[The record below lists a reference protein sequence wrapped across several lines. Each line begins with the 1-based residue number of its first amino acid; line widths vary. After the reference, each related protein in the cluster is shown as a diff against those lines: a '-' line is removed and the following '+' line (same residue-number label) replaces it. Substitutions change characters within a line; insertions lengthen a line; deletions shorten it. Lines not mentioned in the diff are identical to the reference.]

1 MLNRIRVKGY
11 KSLCDLDVQLKPLT
25 LLFGPNAAGKSN
37 ILDAVQLLS
46 RLATSRTL
54 KEAFDPPCRGK
65 PLESFTMGPG
75 GLKNLREKERLA
87 FSIEADLH
95 ISEAVAKAVDRE
107 VFEMRQPAGTG
118 NTDTAPAR
126 VPAHLRHMPKT
137 GLFER
142 HRPVPVRVRERRL
155 RYRLEVEMLPSSGLL
170 RATDE
175 YLAALT
181 KDGQPDLRRAPFI
194 ERQGQHVRLR
204 REGQS
209 RPTDYERHLDR
220 TILSMPHY
228 APHYPHLTAAR
239 RELESWRFFYFEPRE
254 RMRAATPIKEARHV
268 GPMGEELAAFLVTL
282 KTRQPRQFQALEKA
296 LRLLLP
302 DVDGI
307 ETDVNDLGEAEFRL
321 RENGVAIPARVLS
334 EGTLRLLGLLA
345 LSGAEGGPSL
355 VGFEE
360 PENGVHPR
368 RIEHIADLLKTS
380 SQSGETQYIV
390 TTHSPILPDR
400 LPDDALFVVSRAN
413 RETQVASFKT
423 WGALGRKADV
433 DEALDDG
440 GEPLPVSERILRGD
454 FDA

>member
-1 MLNRIRVKGY
+1 MLNRIRVRGY
-11 KSLCDLDVQLKPLT
+11 KSLRDLDVQLKPLT

-75 GLKNLREKERLA
+75 GLKGLREQERLA

-95 ISEAVAKAVDRE
+95 ISDTVAKAIDRE
-107 VFEMRQPAGTG
+107 ILEMRQPAGAG
-118 NTDTAPAR
+118 NSDNVPAR
-126 VPAHLRHMPKT
+126 VH
-137 GLFER
+137 
-142 HRPVPVRVRERRL
+142 ERRL

-170 RATDE
+170 RTTDE
-175 YLAALT
+175 YLAALNKNGGPT
-181 KDGQPDLRRAPFI
+181 RRSAFI
-194 ERQGQHVRLR
+194 ERQGQRVRLR
-204 REGQS
+204 REGQA
-209 RPTDYERHLDR
+209 RPMEYERYLDR
-220 TILSMPHY
+220 AILSMPHY

-239 RELESWRFFYFEPRE
+239 RELESWQFFYFEPRE
-254 RMRAATPIKEARHV
+254 RMRAATPIKEASHV

-296 LRLLLP
+296 LRMLLP

-345 LSGAEGGPSL
+345 LSGAEDSPSL

-400 LPDDALFVVSRAN
+400 LPDDALFVVSRTN

-423 WGALGRKADV
+423 WGPLARKPDP

-440 GEPLPVSERILRGD
+440 GDALPVFDRILRGD
-454 FDA
+454 FDAQTSLSLRPCNSAA

>member
-11 KSLCDLDVQLKPLT
+11 KSLRDLDVELKPLT
-25 LLFGPNAAGKSN
+25 LLLGPNSTGKSN
-37 ILDAVQLLS
+37 LLDAVQLLS

-65 PLESFTMGPG
+65 PLESFTMGKD
-75 GLKNLREKERLA
+75 GLKGLRKQERLA

-95 ISEAVAKAVDRE
+95 ISEAVARAVDRE
-107 VFEMRQPAGTG
+107 VQAVRLLTGTVDSG
-118 NTDTAPAR
+118 D
-126 VPAHLRHMPKT
+126 VKT
-137 GLFER
+137 
-142 HRPVPVRVRERRL
+142 HVHERRL

-170 RATDE
+170 RIADE
-175 YLAALT
+175 YLVALT
-181 KDGQPDLRRAPFI
+181 KSGKPVGRRKPFI
-194 ERQGQHVRLR
+194 ERQDQQVLLR
-204 REGQS
+204 REGYPS
-209 RPTDYERHLDR
+209 AVRYESQLDHA
-220 TILSMPHY
+220 ILSMR
-228 APHYPHLTAAR
+228 HYPLLHPHVAAAR

-254 RMRAATPIKEARHV
+254 RMRAATAIKEACHV

-282 KTRQPRQFQALEKA
+282 KARQPREFQAMEKA
-296 LRLLLP
+296 LRALLP

-307 ETDVNDLGEAEFRL
+307 ETEVNDLGEAEFRL

-345 LSGAEGGPSL
+345 LSGAEDSPAL

-368 RIEHIADLLKTS
+368 RIELIADLLKAS

-390 TTHSPILPDR
+390 TTHSPVLPDL
-400 LPDDALFVVSRAN
+400 LPDDALFVVQRKD

-423 WGALGRKADV
+423 WGSLGRKPDIGK
-433 DEALDDG
+433 ALDDG
-440 GEPLPVSERILRGD
+440 YEPLPVSDRILRGD

>member
-1 MLNRIRVKGY
+1 MLNRIRVRGY
-11 KSLCDLDVQLKPLT
+11 KSLRDLDIELKPLT

-37 ILDAVQLLS
+37 FLDAVQLLS

-65 PLESFTMGPG
+65 PLESFTMGMG
-75 GLKNLREKERLA
+75 GLKGLREQERLVFA
-87 FSIEADLH
+87 IEADLH
-95 ISEAVAKAVDRE
+95 ISAVVAKAIDRE
-107 VFEMRQPAGTG
+107 VLEMRQPAGTG
-118 NTDTAPAR
+118 NSGG
-126 VPAHLRHMPKT
+126 VPA
-137 GLFER
+137 
-142 HRPVPVRVRERRL
+142 RVRERRL
-155 RYRLEVEMLPSSGLL
+155 RYRLEVEMLPNSGLL
-170 RATDE
+170 RTTDE
-175 YLAALT
+175 HLAALT
-181 KDGQPDLRRAPFI
+181 KDGKPDGRRRPFI
-194 ERQGQHVRLR
+194 ERQGQQVSLR
-204 REGQS
+204 REGQA
-209 RPTDYERHLDR
+209 RPMQYERYLDR
-220 TILSMPHY
+220 AILSMPHY
-228 APHYPHLTAAR
+228 APHYPHLAAVR

-254 RMRAATPIKEARHV
+254 RMRAATAIKEARHV

-345 LSGAEGGPSL
+345 LSGAEDSPSL

-368 RIEHIADLLKTS
+368 RIELIADLLKT
-380 SQSGETQYIV
+380 QSEETQYIV
-390 TTHSPILPDR
+390 TTHSPTLPDL
-400 LPDDALFVVSRAN
+400 LPDDALFVVRRNN
-413 RETQVASFKT
+413 RETQVESFKT
-423 WGALGRKADV
+423 WSALGRKPDI
-433 DEALDDG
+433 DKALDG
-440 GEPLPVSERILRGD
+440 GYESLPVSDRILRGD

>member
-75 GLKNLREKERLA
+75 GLKSLREQERLA

-118 NTDTAPAR
+118 NTDTGPA
-126 VPAHLRHMPKT
+126 
-137 GLFER
+137 
-142 HRPVPVRVRERRL
+142 RVRERRL

-181 KDGQPDLRRAPFI
+181 KDGKPTRRRTPFI

-228 APHYPHLTAAR
+228 APHYPHLTATR

-254 RMRAATPIKEARHV
+254 RMRAATPVKEARHV
-268 GPMGEELAAFLVTL
+268 GPMGEDLAAFLVTL

-307 ETDVNDLGEAEFRL
+307 EADVNDLGEAEFRL

-345 LSGAEGGPSL
+345 LSGVEDSPSL

-400 LPDDALFVVSRAN
+400 LPDDALFVVSRTN
-413 RETQVASFKT
+413 RATQVASFKT

-433 DEALDDG
+433 DEALNDE

>member
-1 MLNRIRVKGY
+1 MLSRIRVRGY
-11 KSLCDLDVQLKPLT
+11 KSLRDLDVQLKPLT

-75 GLKNLREKERLA
+75 GLKGLREQERLA

-95 ISEAVAKAVDRE
+95 ISDTVAKAIDRE
-107 VFEMRQPAGTG
+107 ILEMRQPAGAVVAAPHRVLLRPRGRLEIGQPAAG
-118 NTDTAPAR
+118 NSDN
-126 VPAHLRHMPKT
+126 VPA
-137 GLFER
+137 
-142 HRPVPVRVRERRL
+142 RVRERRL

-170 RATDE
+170 RTTDE
-175 YLAALT
+175 YLGALNKNGSPT
-181 KDGQPDLRRAPFI
+181 RRSAFI
-194 ERQGQHVRLR
+194 ERRGQQVRLR
-204 REGQS
+204 REGQA
-209 RPTDYERHLDR
+209 RPMEYERYLDR
-220 TILSMPHY
+220 AILSMPHY

-239 RELESWRFFYFEPRE
+239 RELESWQFFYFEPRE
-254 RMRAATPIKEARHV
+254 RMRAATPIKEASHV

-321 RENGVAIPARVLS
+321 RENGVAIPAPVLS

-345 LSGAEGGPSL
+345 LSGAEDGPSL

-368 RIEHIADLLKTS
+368 RIEHIADLLKA
-380 SQSGETQYIV
+380 QSGETQYIV
-390 TTHSPILPDR
+390 TTHSPILPDW
-400 LPDDALFVVSRAN
+400 LPDDALFVVSRTN
-413 RETQVASFKT
+413 RETQVESFKT
-423 WGALGRKADV
+423 WGALGRKPDIN
-433 DEALDDG
+433 EALDDG
-440 GEPLPVSERILRGD
+440 GEPLPVFDRILRGD

>member
-1 MLNRIRVKGY
+1 MLTRLHVKGY
-11 KSLCDLDVQLKPLT
+11 KSLSDVEVALKPLT

-37 ILDAVQLLS
+37 ILDAVQLIS

-54 KEAFDPPCRGK
+54 KEAFDSPCRGK
-65 PLESFTMGPG
+65 PLESFTMGEDG
-75 GLKNLREKERLA
+75 VKGLRKQERLA

-95 ISEAVAKAVDRE
+95 ISDAIAEAVDRE
-107 VFEMRQPAGTG
+107 ILEMQLGGAVIG
-118 NTDTAPAR
+118 N
-126 VPAHLRHMPKT
+126 VPAN
-137 GLFER
+137 
-142 HRPVPVRVRERRL
+142 VRARRL
-155 RYRLEVEMLPSSGLL
+155 RYRLVVEMQPSLGLL
-170 RATDE
+170 RVTDE

-181 KDGQPDLRRAPFI
+181 ADGRRNGRRQAFI
-194 ERQGQHVRLR
+194 ERENDWIYLR
-204 REGQS
+204 REGRAGAQPYD
-209 RPTDYERHLDR
+209 RLDR
-220 TILSMPHY
+220 AILSMPHY

-239 RELESWRFFYFEPRE
+239 RELERWQFFYFEPRE
-254 RMRAATPIKEARHV
+254 RMRTAIPIKEVRHV

-282 KTRQPRQFQALEKA
+282 KTHQPRQFQAIEKA
-296 LRLLLP
+296 LKMLLP

-345 LSGAEGGPSL
+345 LTGAEEAPSL

-368 RIEHIADLLKTS
+368 RIELIADLLKTGVM
-380 SQSGETQYIV
+380 SGETQYIV

-400 LPDDALFVVSRAN
+400 LPDESLFVVQRPN
-413 RETQVASFKT
+413 RETRVAPFGT
-423 WGALGRKADV
+423 WGPLGRKQGIGD
-433 DEALDDG
+433 ALDDSY
-440 GEPLPVSERILRGD
+440 EPLPISERVLRGD

>member
-1 MLNRIRVKGY
+1 MLNRIRVRGY
-11 KSLCDLDVQLKPLT
+11 KSLRDLDVQLKPLT

-37 ILDAVQLLS
+37 VLDAVQLLS

-75 GLKNLREKERLA
+75 GLKGLREQERLA

-95 ISEAVAKAVDRE
+95 ISDTVAKAIDRE
-107 VFEMRQPAGTG
+107 ILEMRQPAGAG
-118 NTDTAPAR
+118 NSDN
-126 VPAHLRHMPKT
+126 VPA
-137 GLFER
+137 
-142 HRPVPVRVRERRL
+142 RVRERRL

-170 RATDE
+170 RTTDE
-175 YLAALT
+175 YLGALNKNGSPT
-181 KDGQPDLRRAPFI
+181 RRSAFI
-194 ERQGQHVRLR
+194 ERRGQQVRLR
-204 REGQS
+204 REGQA
-209 RPTDYERHLDR
+209 RPMEYERYLDR
-220 TILSMPHY
+220 AILSMPHY

-239 RELESWRFFYFEPRE
+239 RELESWQFFYFEPRE
-254 RMRAATPIKEARHV
+254 RMRAATPIKEASHV

-296 LRLLLP
+296 LRMLLP

-321 RENGVAIPARVLS
+321 RENGVAIPAPVLS

-345 LSGAEGGPSL
+345 LSGAEGTPSL

-368 RIEHIADLLKTS
+368 RIELIADLLKTS

-423 WGALGRKADV
+423 WGALARKPDI

-440 GEPLPVSERILRGD
+440 GEPLPVFDRILRGD

>member
-1 MLNRIRVKGY
+1 MLNRIRVRGY
-11 KSLCDLDVQLKPLT
+11 KSLRDLDVQLKPLT

-75 GLKNLREKERLA
+75 GLKGLREQERLA

-95 ISEAVAKAVDRE
+95 ISDTVAKAIDRE
-107 VFEMRQPAGTG
+107 ILEMRQPAG
-118 NTDTAPAR
+118 AVVAAPHRVLLRPQEKLEMRQPVPAR
-126 VPAHLRHMPKT
+126 VL
-137 GLFER
+137 
-142 HRPVPVRVRERRL
+142 ERRL

-170 RATDE
+170 RTTDE
-175 YLAALT
+175 YLAALNKNGGPT
-181 KDGQPDLRRAPFI
+181 RRSAFI
-194 ERQGQHVRLR
+194 ERQGQQVRLR
-204 REGQS
+204 REGQA
-209 RPTDYERHLDR
+209 RPMEYERYLDR
-220 TILSMPHY
+220 AILSMPHY

-239 RELESWRFFYFEPRE
+239 RELESWQFFYFEPRE
-254 RMRAATPIKEARHV
+254 RMRAATPIKEASHV

-296 LRLLLP
+296 LRMLLP

-345 LSGAEGGPSL
+345 LSGAEGTPSL

-368 RIEHIADLLKTS
+368 RIELIADLLKTS

-400 LPDDALFVVSRAN
+400 LPDDALFVVSRTN
-413 RETQVASFKT
+413 RETQVESFKT
-423 WGALGRKADV
+423 WGALGRKPDIN
-433 DEALDDG
+433 EALDDG
-440 GEPLPVSERILRGD
+440 GEPLPVFDRILRGD